1 MTSLMQR
8 LANKVG
14 IITASGSGM
23 GRAGAFLFAS
33 EGARVLVVDANKD
46 AADKTVE
53 MIRAAGGQA
62 QVSVGDL
69 CDEAYSRD
77 IVEEAVK
84 HFGRLDFDIKL
95 D

>member
-33 EGARVLVVDANKD
+33 EGARCR
-46 AADKTVE
+46 E
-53 MIRAAGGQA
+53 
-62 QVSVGDL
+62 
-69 CDEAYSRD
+69 YSRQRHLPRRD
-77 IVEEAVK
+77 QHTDAPNFCSPPRPRK
-84 HFGRLDFDIKL
+84 GPTG
-95 D
+95 